1 MNKTLIVVLALVA
14 IAAHAQTPTAPAPAA
29 PRPWSRSIPVVER
42 YGTNCLIRS
51 LAFLPGNESL
61 VVGCDKGVVKV
72 FDDSCP
78 VRESTW
84 DLQANCYETKV
95 AVAAEGRRILA
106 LGCPGG
112 ASLFDLSKGDKPRNF
127 ERLVFGS
134 FGLSPDGTRMW
145 ADDSIYDLTGTN
157 EPKRVRQFEGSE
169 VLQVSDKQII
179 TAKDGKI
186 SFWNAADGKLQRAFE
201 TGSAKFTFHSIS
213 GSSHLVIADA
223 KGVHVWDFAAG
234 QRLATV
240 PVKDACRDAVISP
253 EGKRL
258 VTNSSTGRPGKQ
270 NYTVRVWDVATGKE
284 LQTVC
289 TSEYYWPIAMS
300 PKGQLAYTKD
310 GHTVEFLPAALP

>member
-1 MNKTLIVVLALVA
+1 MKKIALSLIAVVLAA
-14 IAAHAQTPTAPAPAA
+14 TANAADPA
-29 PRPWSRSIPVVER
+29 RPWSRSVDV
-42 YGTNCLIRS
+42 GTNNCIRS
-51 LAFLPGNESL
+51 LVFSPNNERL

-72 FDDSCP
+72 FDDGCP
-78 VRESTW
+78 DRLPTHVLE
-84 DLQANCYETKV
+84 AKVYETQVKISGDGKRLLV
-95 AVAAEGRRILA
+95 S
-106 LGCPGG
+106 GCPG
-112 ASLFDLSKGDKPRNF
+112 AISLLDLQNGKYLNTFPMQPS
-127 ERLVFGS
+127 S
-134 FGLSPDGTRMW
+134 CGLSTDGTRMW

-186 SFWNAADGKLQRAFE
+186 SFWNGADGKLQRAFE
-201 TGSAKFTFHSIS
+201 TGSAKFTFHAIS

-223 KGVHVWDFAAG
+223 KGVHIWDFAAG

-240 PVKDACRDAVISP
+240 PVKEACHDAVISP
-253 EGKRL
+253 DGKRL
-258 VTNSSTGRPGKQ
+258 VTNTSTGTAPPPKQ

-289 TSEYYWPIAMS
+289 TAEFYWPIAMS

-310 GHTVEFLPAALP
+310 GAHIEFLEIGTAP